1 MEDKVKDLIGNSL
14 DELDLFVDSVS
25 LEKEDNNLTL
35 KICLDSKNII
45 NLEMIV
51 AATKIIDP
59 IITKANLIDEFYVL
73 DVYGKSK
80 GSGSYEC

>member
-35 KICLDSKNII
+35 KICLDSR
-45 NLEMIV
+45 
-51 AATKIIDP
+51 T
-59 IITKANLIDEFYVL
+59 
-73 DVYGKSK
+73 
-80 GSGSYEC
+80 

>member
-35 KICLDSKNII
+35 KIY
-45 NLEMIV
+45 
-51 AATKIIDP
+51 
-59 IITKANLIDEFYVL
+59 F
-73 DVYGKSK
+73 
-80 GSGSYEC
+80 